1 MFIYWRRNLGECN
14 PAGNLPMSGPLWRW
28 LCWLVMNPLGVLST
42 ICLSYSLILSR
53 NKELSPQYFAALTSR
68 TFYQSWFLIFPCT
81 IFHSIPEKAENF
93 QIENILRT
101 ALVDVLGVV
110 LADLALVDLLVVS
123 VDVLDWWG
131 WFCCSPSWLMP
142 LPLHILGIS
151 LIKNCL
157 KHNDLNFHHNSH
169 AYNFLNI
176 HNCTYDIWNCMS
188 QHFELHIT
196 RSGIAHHNV
205 PGFIQT
211 ILEGV
216 FGLTLS
222 ILVPKRKWTFS
233 QAELLL
239 HEIFWF
245 EFDLPIIIKVHT

>member
-1 MFIYWRRNLGECN
+1 M
-14 PAGNLPMSGPLWRW
+14 
-28 LCWLVMNPLGVLST
+28 
-42 ICLSYSLILSR
+42 
-53 NKELSPQYFAALTSR
+53 TSR

-81 IFHSIPEKAENF
+81 ICHRIPEKAENF
-93 QIENILRT
+93 QIENILLT

-188 QHFELHIT
+188 QHFELHHKIWNCT
-196 RSGIAHHNV
+196 SQCTWIYSNYFRGCFWSD
-205 PGFIQT
+205 
-211 ILEGV
+211 
-216 FGLTLS
+216 
-222 ILVPKRKWTFS
+222 TFHFS
-233 QAELLL
+233 TKKKMD
-239 HEIFWF
+239 F
-245 EFDLPIIIKVHT
+245 